1 MIKSF
6 INIDNFIKFFSI
18 LERKG
23 ISELRKYSF
32 FRLLGGLLDSFYI
45 FIITI
50 IYSYLNPNSQGTRS
64 QLILK
69 NINPYLLILLIIFYI
84 LLYLAM
90 QKYVYNLDYNLA
102 VNTKRR
108 ILNKFD
114 NLDQNIKVKI
124 DQASF
129 TSNLGPSFDL
139 FHLNAI
145 TSFGMVFQ
153 SIGNLFVLVVGSIFL
168 IGPKIIF
175 VISVFL
181 LIAFFILLLL
191 KPKQLNIGKRI
202 KDGQTELMSGILTYL
217 RLLDKL
223 HFLKN
228 LKENIIKDI
237 IGSDRKVRK
246 SISEIV
252 LIQIYSKSF
261 IDLILL
267 ITIVSLLFIFDV
279 SNSEIII
286 LILLAVRFVPVFQN
300 FINSLGKFNAS
311 SEVINSLYALIIQFK
326 IKKTHNL
333 ININKSKNILSLK
346 IIGKEKGTSYKTNF
360 QNSKNQNNT
369 NRILD
374 LDISPGK
381 RYSIIGKSGAGKST
395 LLKSIA
401 GQNDIYKISTFIT
414 KDNELKNHSDI
425 TESMIYIPQEP
436 QLLSGS
442 ALFNIVTQN
451 DKRKI
456 NFERLFKALE
466 ISEFLK
472 PKNSNETIEELESIL
487 INPDGKGISGGER
500 QRLIIAQ
507 SIYLKPYFLL
517 VDEGL
522 CSLNNTVAQRVSRKI
537 YYSDIPCVIYI
548 SHNDLNLDLWSN
560 TITICN

>member
-1 MIKSF
+1 MIRNLS
-6 INIDNFIKFFSI
+6 NIYNFRKFFFVI
-18 LERKG
+18 ERKG
-23 ISELRKYSF
+23 LFELRDYSLC
-32 FRLLGGLLDSFYI
+32 RLLAGLLDSFYI

-50 IYSYLNPNSQGTRS
+50 IYSYLNPNSEGSKS
-64 QLILK
+64 QSILQ
-69 NINPYLLILLIIFYI
+69 NINPYLLIILIIFYI
-84 LLYLAM
+84 CLYLAM
-90 QKYVYNLDYNLA
+90 QKYVYNLDYKLA
-102 VNTKRR
+102 SNTKKR

-114 NLDQNIKVKI
+114 NLDQKIKLKI

-129 TSNLGPSFDL
+129 TSNLGPSYDL

-145 TSFGMVFQ
+145 TPFGIFFQ
-153 SIGNLFVLVVGSIFL
+153 SIGNLFVLIVGSIFL

-181 LIAFFILLLL
+181 LIALLILSLL

-237 IGSDRKVRK
+237 SLSDIKVRK

-267 ITIVSLLFIFDV
+267 ITIVTLLLIFDV
-279 SNSEIII
+279 SNSDIIV

-300 FINSLGKFNAS
+300 FINSIGKFNAS
-311 SEVINSLYALIIQFK
+311 SEVIDSLYNLIIQFK
-326 IKKTHNL
+326 KKNSL
-333 ININKSKNILSLK
+333 NRININESKNILRLQLK
-346 IIGKEKGTSYKTNF
+346 SKKKKNSYKINF
-360 QNSKNQNNT
+360 QTHKNKENS

-381 RYSIIGKSGAGKST
+381 RYSIIGKSGSGKST

-401 GQNDIYKISTFIT
+401 GQNEIYGISTFIK
-414 KDNELKNHSDI
+414 KDNKLKNYSDI
-425 TESMIYIPQEP
+425 TESMIYVPQEP
-436 QLLSGS
+436 QLLCGS
-442 ALFNIVTQN
+442 ALFNIVTHN
-451 DKRKI
+451 EKRKI
-456 NFERLFKALE
+456 NFERLLMALE
-466 ISEFLK
+466 ISEFLN
-472 PKNSNETIEELESIL
+472 PKNNEDIIKKLESIL
-487 INPDGKGISGGER
+487 INNDGKGISGGER

-522 CSLNNTVAQRVSRKI
+522 CSLNNTVAQRVSKKI

>member
-1 MIKSF
+1 MIKKLSNINSF
-6 INIDNFIKFFSI
+6 RKFFFI
-18 LERKG
+18 IERKG
-23 ISELRKYSF
+23 IFELKKYSF
-32 FRLLGGLLDSFYI
+32 FRLLAGLLDSFYI

-50 IYSYLNPNSQGTRS
+50 IYSYLNTNSQESKT
-64 QLILK
+64 QFYLK

-84 LLYLAM
+84 ALYLAM

-114 NLDQNIKVKI
+114 NLDQKIKVKI

-153 SIGNLFVLVVGSIFL
+153 SIGNLFVLVAGSIFL

-175 VISVFL
+175 VISIFL
-181 LIAFFILLLL
+181 LMAFFILLLL
-191 KPKQLNIGKRI
+191 KPTQLKIGKTI

-237 IGSDRKVRK
+237 TGSDKKVRK

-267 ITIVSLLFIFDV
+267 ITIVTLLFIFDV

-311 SEVINSLYALIIQFK
+311 SEVINSLYNLVIQFK
-326 IKKTHNL
+326 IKKPYNL

-346 IIGKEKGTSYKTNF
+346 INSKKNNTYYKTNF
-360 QNSKNQNNT
+360 QTDKNNPNS
-369 NRILD
+369 ILN
-374 LDISPGK
+374 LDIKPGK
-381 RYSIIGKSGAGKST
+381 RYSIIGKSGVGKST

-401 GQNDIYKISTFIT
+401 GQNDIYKIKTFIT
-414 KDNELKNHSDI
+414 NDNILKNYSDI

-436 QLLSGS
+436 QLISGS
-442 ALFNIVTQN
+442 ALFNIVSEN
-451 DKRKI
+451 DKEKI
-456 NFERLFKALE
+456 NFERLLMALE
-466 ISEFLK
+466 ISEFIK
-472 PKNSNETIEELESIL
+472 PKNKNKVIEELESIL

-522 CSLNNTVAQRVSRKI
+522 CSLKNTVAKRVSRKI
-537 YYSDIPCVIYI
+537 YFSDIPCVIYI

-560 TITICN
+560 TITLYN